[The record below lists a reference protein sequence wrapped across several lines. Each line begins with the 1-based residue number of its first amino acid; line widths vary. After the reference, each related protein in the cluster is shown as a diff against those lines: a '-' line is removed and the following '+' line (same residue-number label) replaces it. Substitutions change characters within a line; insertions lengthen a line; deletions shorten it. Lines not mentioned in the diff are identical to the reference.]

1 MDKEVLIIKRC
12 IKNALKEEFG
22 FTVSTLK
29 EITLMESGV
38 SAFRLYALFRVGN
51 KEYKMLG
58 SDIKRVKR

>member
-12 IKNALKEEFG
+12 IKNTLKEEFG

-38 SAFRLYALFRVGN
+38 SDFRLYALFRVGN

>member
-1 MDKEVLIIKRC
+1 MEKEVLIIKRC
-12 IKNALKEEFG
+12 IKNALREEYG

-29 EITLMESGV
+29 EITLMKSGV
-38 SAFRLYALFRVGN
+38 SAYRLYALFRVGD